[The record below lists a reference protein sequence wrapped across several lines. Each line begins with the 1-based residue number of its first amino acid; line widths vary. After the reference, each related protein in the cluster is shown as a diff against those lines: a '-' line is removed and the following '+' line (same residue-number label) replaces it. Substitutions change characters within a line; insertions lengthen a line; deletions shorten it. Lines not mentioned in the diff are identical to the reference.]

1 MRQNHPVFVSDA
13 YQKESSLGAIN
24 RDLPDELVEDLDE
37 EVVADFAD
45 AVLPR
50 LVLMKRILE
59 LLL

>member
-1 MRQNHPVFVSDA
+1 MRQNHPVFVSDS
-13 YQKESSLGAIN
+13 YQKESSLSAVY

-45 AVLPR
+45 AVLPS
-50 LVLMKRILE
+50 LVLMKRILK